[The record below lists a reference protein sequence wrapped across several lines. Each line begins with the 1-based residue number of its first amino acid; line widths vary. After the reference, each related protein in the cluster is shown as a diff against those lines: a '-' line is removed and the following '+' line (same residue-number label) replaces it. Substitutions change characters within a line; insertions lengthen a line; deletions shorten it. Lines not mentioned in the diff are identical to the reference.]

1 MIIASATAAA
11 LVAGQIGAKASRDTL
26 FLSNYPAA
34 DLPRVMLVA
43 ALFSLIASVLF
54 AGLLRRQG
62 PRLVI
67 PALLVLSALLWAGE
81 WSLYASQ
88 PRLVAELIF
97 LHLATFGATVISG
110 FWSVVN
116 ERFNPHEA
124 KQVVARIVAG
134 STLGGA
140 VGGLLTER
148 TASVFGAPATLLLLA
163 LFSLGAAAGVWWLG
177 GGEAPVVR
185 ADDPAVPPAP
195 IGKTHSQRGYF
206 TNLAILSLLVA
217 TLSALVEYGMKAR
230 AAEASPSAA
239 ELMQLFSYLYTGAAL
254 ASFLTQVIAGR
265 QTLERLGLGG
275 ALGLLPLLIA
285 LLSFATAIAGGL
297 GLAAATSVVFSVIS
311 NSVYRAGYEILYTP
325 VAPNQ
330 KRSLKMLIDV
340 GATRAGDALGSGLI
354 LAMMALS
361 GALAASVSSAIAGL
375 VALFALA
382 ATYAVQRGYVRAL
395 AESLRRGVLAIDDS
409 QIIDRTTRQAVTTHL
424 DLDRARLLEDI
435 RAHRA
440 QELAEQQ
447 APVEP
452 PDPAL
457 ARALEAFASGDERQI
472 SLLMG
477 RRQLDPAI
485 APLVIRRL
493 GNARHRPAARDYLLR
508 FAAPLSG
515 QLGDALLDRE
525 LPLETRL
532 NCAAILTEAAPG
544 RAIPALLAALEEP
557 VFHLRAASACTLLE
571 LRRREQL
578 PPEVGRRVLE
588 LVPRHLP
595 GGALWSAVAPPALAT
610 EPGGGGPAL
619 EALLPGQA
627 DARLRLV
634 FGLLATAHRPEPM
647 IQAFRAL
654 ASGEARLGGTALE
667 YLDNVLSEELRKALT
682 PLVSGPARLIGSSLA
697 PPQEIKEIERSQS
710 ALRRSELSEPS

>member
-217 TLSALVEYGMKAR
+217 TLSALV
-230 AAEASPSAA
+230 
-239 ELMQLFSYLYTGAAL
+239 
-254 ASFLTQVIAGR
+254 
-265 QTLERLGLGG
+265 
-275 ALGLLPLLIA
+275 
-285 LLSFATAIAGGL
+285 
-297 GLAAATSVVFSVIS
+297 
-311 NSVYRAGYEILYTP
+311 
-325 VAPNQ
+325 
-330 KRSLKMLIDV
+330 
-340 GATRAGDALGSGLI
+340 
-354 LAMMALS
+354 
-361 GALAASVSSAIAGL
+361 
-375 VALFALA
+375 
-382 ATYAVQRGYVRAL
+382 
-395 AESLRRGVLAIDDS
+395 
-409 QIIDRTTRQAVTTHL
+409 
-424 DLDRARLLEDI
+424 
-435 RAHRA
+435 
-440 QELAEQQ
+440 
-447 APVEP
+447 
-452 PDPAL
+452 
-457 ARALEAFASGDERQI
+457 AFASGDERQI
-472 SLLMG
+472 SLLLG

-710 ALRRSELSEPS
+710 ALRRSELSEPSRRPAKIRLSRSRLGPNRAER

>member
-62 PRLVI
+62 PRVVI
-67 PALLVLSALLWAGE
+67 PALLILSALLWAGE

-124 KQVVARIVAG
+124 KRAVARIVAG

-140 VGGLLTER
+140 VGGVLTER
-148 TASVFGAPATLLLLA
+148 TASLFGAPATLLLLA
-163 LFSLGAAAGVWWLG
+163 LFSLGAAAGVRWLG
-177 GGEAPVVR
+177 GGEAPVARVG
-185 ADDPAVPPAP
+185 APVAPPVPL
-195 IGKTHSQRGYF
+195 GETQSQRRYF
-206 TNLAILSLLVA
+206 TSLAILSLLVA

-230 AAEASPSAA
+230 AAEASATSA

-254 ASFLTQVIAGR
+254 ASFFTQLMAGR

-275 ALGLLPLLIA
+275 ALGLLPLLVA
-285 LLSFATAIAGGL
+285 LLSFGAATAGGL

-325 VAPNQ
+325 VAPDQ

-354 LAMMALS
+354 LGVVALS
-361 GALAASVSSAIAGL
+361 GALAAAVSSAIAGF
-375 VALFALA
+375 VALGALA

-409 QIIDRTTRQAVTTHL
+409 QIIDRTTRQTVTTHL

-440 QELAEQQ
+440 QELSPENITDPEHIDGRSDLYSLGAVGYYLLTAQHVFGGRT
-447 APVEP
+447 PVEVCSHHLHTP
-452 PDPAL
+452 PEPPSQRLGRPLPARLEALILACLAKDPRERPAGAAELSEAL
-457 ARALEAFASGDERQI
+457 AHALEQGSWSQQDARQWWAAHGAEARAKRAS
-472 SLLMG
+472 
-477 RRQLDPAI
+477 
-485 APLVIRRL
+485 
-493 GNARHRPAARDYLLR
+493 
-508 FAAPLSG
+508 APLSEG
-515 QLGDALLDRE
+515 HQTIAVG
-525 LPLETRL
+525 P
-532 NCAAILTEAAPG
+532 
-544 RAIPALLAALEEP
+544 RA
-557 VFHLRAASACTLLE
+557 
-571 LRRREQL
+571 
-578 PPEVGRRVLE
+578 
-588 LVPRHLP
+588 
-595 GGALWSAVAPPALAT
+595 
-610 EPGGGGPAL
+610 
-619 EALLPGQA
+619 
-627 DARLRLV
+627 
-634 FGLLATAHRPEPM
+634 
-647 IQAFRAL
+647 
-654 ASGEARLGGTALE
+654 
-667 YLDNVLSEELRKALT
+667 
-682 PLVSGPARLIGSSLA
+682 
-697 PPQEIKEIERSQS
+697 
-710 ALRRSELSEPS
+710 